1 MSAECLQPKACL
13 EKMTNFMK
21 TIESVDV
28 TRGANQCNSRLQSES
43 QPLPNE
49 DLDGPHGAKQRR
61 GLRRMLQASRRRAN
75 DSRAHSDL
83 ARVRHRNWISSVN
96 SDSGAWLSTGL
107 SPEFFAMSSNEF
119 VSAVCRRDAVEDPT
133 VPKCTPILSRE
144 DSSVFQCGRDD
155 GKKIRK
161 RREKRKAEKS

>member
-1 MSAECLQPKACL
+1 
-13 EKMTNFMK
+13 MTNFMK

-96 SDSGAWLSTGL
+96 SDSGAWLSAGV
-107 SPEFFAMSSNEF
+107 SPKAFETSNGEF
-119 VSAVCRRDAVEDPT
+119 V
-133 VPKCTPILSRE
+133 
-144 DSSVFQCGRDD
+144 
-155 GKKIRK
+155 
-161 RREKRKAEKS
+161 